1 MMALNQSLLAVRAV
15 ERAAKKVGGAN
26 LTGQAVYDAMYAGSF
41 TDKALMYTLP
51 TLTFT
56 KDAPFSNKDLKVM
69 LETVKD
75 GKYTLATQEWVTVP
89 TNVEKW

>member
-15 ERAAKKVGGAN
+15 EHAAKKTGGDK
-26 LTGQAVYDAMYAGSF
+26 LTGQAVYDAMLAGPF
-41 TDKALMYTLP
+41 TEAELMYTLP

-75 GKYTLATQEWVTVP
+75 GEYTLATPEWVMVP

>member
-1 MMALNQSLLAVRAV
+1 MPIVVHAMP
-15 ERAAKKVGGAN
+15 EDE
-26 LTGQAVYDAMYAGSF
+26 YDAWYAERLVAEEARKEALSKTF
-41 TDKALMYTLP
+41 TEEELMYTLP

-75 GKYTLATQEWVTVP
+75 GKYTLATPQWVTVP
-89 TNVEKW
+89 TNVEKWQ